1 MRVLVAGASGF
12 LGTRLRERL
21 DADGHEV
28 VQLVRREP
36 GAPNERRWDPSSR
49 QVDVEDVRGA
59 DAVVNLGG
67 SPLIGN
73 PHSKKYRRE
82 LRQSR
87 VDTTTTLAEAIA
99 SVAGADGDAAAP
111 TFVAANGIAYYG
123 DHGDQVVTET
133 TESRGDALLT
143 SVTRDWQR
151 ATQPADRAG
160 ARVVVLR
167 TPPVIDR
174 RSGALKAMLP
184 IFKTGLG
191 GPLGSGQQYFPI
203 VSTHDWVR
211 VVVEALTNEDLA
223 GPVNPVIP
231 EPTTN
236 AEFTATLADLLN
248 RPAFLKVPA
257 FVIDKAAGPLSPE
270 LLGSVRAVPRALL
283 DTGFTFA
290 HPEVESVLRAALNA
304 GR

>member
-12 LGTRLRERL
+12 LGTQLRDRL

-36 GAPNERRWDPSSR
+36 SGEHERRWDPAKR
-49 QVDVEDVRGA
+49 EVDLDHVRGCG
-59 DAVVNLGG
+59 AVVNLGG

-87 VDTTTTLAEAIA
+87 VDTTATLAGAIA
-99 SVAGADGDAAAP
+99 KMADADGDAAAP
-111 TFVAANGIAYYG
+111 AYIAANGIAFYG
-123 DHGDQVVTET
+123 DHGDQVVTEE

-143 SVTRDWQR
+143 SVSRDWQK
-151 ATQPADRAG
+151 AALPAERAG

-184 IFKTGLG
+184 IFKAGLG
-191 GPLGSGQQYFPI
+191 GPLGSGDQYFPI
-203 VSTHDWVR
+203 ISTHDWVR
-211 VVVEALTNEDLA
+211 VVIDALLDDDLS

-236 AEFTATLADLLN
+236 AEFTATLADLLH
-248 RPAFLKVPA
+248 RPAFFRVPG

-270 LLGSVRAVPRALL
+270 LLGSVRAVPQKLL
-283 DTGFTFA
+283 DHGFRFD
-290 HPEVESVLRAALNA
+290 HPDVEQVLKAALDA
-304 GR
+304 

>member
-12 LGTRLRERL
+12 LGSQLREQLR
-21 DADGHEV
+21 ADGHEV
-28 VQLVRREP
+28 VQLVRR
-36 GAPNERRWDPSSR
+36 APSADHERRWDPSQR

-73 PHSKKYRRE
+73 PHSRKYRKA

-87 VDTTTTLAEAIA
+87 IDTTATLADAVA
-99 SVAGADGDAAAP
+99 KVAGDDKASSP
-111 TFVAANGIAYYG
+111 VYIAANGIAYYG
-123 DHGDQVVTET
+123 DHGHEVVTEQ

-143 SVTRDWQR
+143 SVSRDWQR
-151 ATQPADRAG
+151 AATSAVDAG

-184 IFKTGLG
+184 LFKLGLG
-191 GPLGSGQQYFPI
+191 GPLGSGEQYFPI

-211 VVVEALTNEDLA
+211 VVMAAITDDQIE

-236 AEFTATLADLLN
+236 AEFTATLADMVH
-248 RPAFLKVPA
+248 RPAFFRVPA

-270 LLGSVRAVPRALL
+270 LLGSVRAIPEKLTER
-283 DTGFTFA
+283 GFAFD
-290 HPEVESVLRAALNA
+290 HPDVEAVLRAGLDA

>member
-12 LGTRLRERL
+12 LGSQLRDRL
-21 DADGHEV
+21 DSEGHEV
-28 VQLVRREP
+28 VQLVRGEP
-36 GAPNERRWDPSSR
+36 SSSHQRRWNPAER
-49 QVDVEDVRGA
+49 QVDVDDVRGV

-73 PHSKKYRRE
+73 PHSKKYRKA

-87 VDTTTTLAEAIA
+87 IDTTATLAEA
-99 SVAGADGDAAAP
+99 VAEVARSDEHP
-111 TFVAANGIAYYG
+111 TPVYVAANGIAFYG
-123 DHGDQVVTET
+123 DHGDQVVTEES
-133 TESRGDALLT
+133 ESRGDALLT
-143 SVTRDWQR
+143 SVSRDWQR
-151 ATQPADRAG
+151 AATAAVDAG

-184 IFKTGLG
+184 IFKLGLG
-191 GPLGSGQQYFPI
+191 GPLGSGEQYFPI

-211 VVVEALTNEDLA
+211 VVMASLTDEQIE

-236 AEFTATLADLLN
+236 AEFTATLADLVN
-248 RPAFLKVPA
+248 RPAFFRVPGV
-257 FVIDKAAGPLSPE
+257 VIDKAAGPLSPE
-270 LLGSVRAVPRALL
+270 LLGSVRATPEKLTQR
-283 DTGFTFA
+283 GFTFD
-290 HPEVESVLRAALNA
+290 HPDVEAVLRAALAA
-304 GR
+304 G